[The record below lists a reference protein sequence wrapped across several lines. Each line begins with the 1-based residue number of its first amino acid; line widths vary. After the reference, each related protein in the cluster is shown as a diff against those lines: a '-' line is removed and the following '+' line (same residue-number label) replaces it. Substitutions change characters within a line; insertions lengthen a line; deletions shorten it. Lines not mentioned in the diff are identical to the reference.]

1 VRASKKTLMSPTA
14 AVVLGVAALAVTAA
28 AVGWLFAWVPPP
40 DPMGGVAAERV
51 PAAVEA
57 AAGADPG
64 ADPGADSGADPLDPY
79 TRVADLERNLD
90 TASDAQI
97 EALLDA
103 FPATPPTERLRGAY
117 VKRLAAAGRWADLAR
132 VYREDESVERQC
144 LYLRALVETGQA
156 EVALTA
162 PRLEPLWLVAQSQP
176 AACDPVFSAWRARG
190 GLSTELV
197 WRRIRLTLE
206 AGELGLARH
215 LGAQLPAAERPW
227 LTRWLALR
235 ERPAVLL
242 KPGEPWGPH
251 PLAAAM
257 LADGISRL
265 ARADPRGAARVLEAN
280 TQVLQADSA
289 AWNLAHAGVGRGLDQ
304 VGDAAGLAVW
314 DRLSEQ
320 PENLAEQE
328 QRLRAGIAR
337 RDWQRVAAWVRRMP
351 DLPEKGDRWLYWQ
364 GRAEAALGEDAAA
377 AATFALAARQRSL
390 WGMLAADRLGLPYA
404 LDPRHVPAEPARV
417 RRIVAA
423 PAVARIRVL
432 DRLGRD
438 ADMRREWRLL
448 TRDLETPDLLAAA
461 VVADGLQ
468 WHDQAIFTL
477 ARTDYW
483 DDLVLRFPL
492 AYRAVVEE
500 LAWQTALPEDWIYA
514 VIRQESVFNPTV
526 ASHAGALG
534 LMQLMPDT
542 AREVAAGQ
550 GLAAPSRAQILE
562 PGLNLRLG
570 SDYLARMRD
579 RFGHAA
585 LATAAYNAGPQR
597 VARWRPSECMPADLW
612 IVAIPFAETRGYVER
627 VLAYRV
633 IYRARLGLA
642 PVRLSELLPPVGA
655 GDFREKSN
663 P

>member
-1 VRASKKTLMSPTA
+1 MSPKTA
-14 AVVLGVAALAVTAA
+14 IGLGFATLGLLLA
-28 AVGWLFAWVPPP
+28 AVGWLPAWVPTPGSA
-40 DPMGGVAAERV
+40 GGLAAERV
-51 PAAVEA
+51 SVAVDGA
-57 AAGADPG
+57 AAADP
-64 ADPGADSGADPLDPY
+64 SADPLAPY
-79 TRVADLERNLD
+79 TRAADLERNLD
-90 TASDAQI
+90 AASDAQI
-97 EALLDA
+97 EAVLDA

-117 VKRLAAAGRWADLAR
+117 VKRLAAAGRWAELAR
-132 VYREDESVERQC
+132 VYREDDSVERQC

-197 WRRIRLTLE
+197 WRRIRLTME
-206 AGELGLARH
+206 AGALGIARH

-235 ERPAVLL
+235 EQPTVLL

-265 ARADPRGAARVLEAN
+265 ARSDPRGAASVLAASTRVLEA
-280 TQVLQADSA
+280 DPA
-289 AWNLAHAGVGRGLDQ
+289 AWNQAHAAVGRGLDG
-304 VGDAAGLAVW
+304 VGDDQGLAVW
-314 DRLSEQ
+314 DRLSEHRD
-320 PENLAEQE
+320 NLAEQE

-351 DLPEKGDRWLYWQ
+351 DLPEKADRWLYWQ

-377 AATFALAARQRSL
+377 AATFRLAARQRSL

-404 LDPRHVPAEPARV
+404 LDQHPVPAEPARV
-417 RRIVAA
+417 ARMVAA
-423 PAVARIRVL
+423 PAVARIRAL
-432 DRLGRD
+432 DRVGRD

-461 VVADGLQ
+461 VVADGLR

-492 AYRAVVEE
+492 AYRELVDE

-550 GLAAPSRAQILE
+550 GLAAPSRTQILA

-597 VARWRPSECMPADLW
+597 VARWFPSECTPADLW
-612 IVAIPFAETRGYVER
+612 IVAIPFAETRAYVER

-633 IYRARLGLA
+633 IYRARLGLE
-642 PVRLSELLPPVGA
+642 PVRLSELLPPVG
-655 GDFREKSN
+655 G
-663 P
+663 